1 MQLKSRITIGKKYS
15 DKDLWIAFPYKGH
28 WYLIAHDLLVEKVR
42 KHTDWLNTP
51 SWKDMK
57 GYSSARINAGSL
69 QSLAEDMLGPVY
81 GPVLIDD

>member
-1 MQLKSRITIGKKYS
+1 MLVVIHLEIINEFFY
-15 DKDLWIAFPYKGH
+15 
-28 WYLIAHDLLVEKVR
+28 LLVEKVR

-57 GYSSARINAGSL
+57 GYSSARINAGLL